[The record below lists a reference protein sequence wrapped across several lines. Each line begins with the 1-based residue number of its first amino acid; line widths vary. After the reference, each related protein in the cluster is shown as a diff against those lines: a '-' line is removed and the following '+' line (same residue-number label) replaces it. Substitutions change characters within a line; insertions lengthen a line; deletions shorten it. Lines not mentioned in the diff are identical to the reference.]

1 MSKFSL
7 VGAESKL
14 VKLGTLEPMKGPRLD
29 AARRASLQSRSELA
43 DAFAANVRPIIKRYR
58 RTASPV
64 CGIARALAARGVKTA
79 RGGDWSDVQ
88 VACDPAALGGLARTA
103 GRLRNVAF
111 WSSGVAVLPKAAPLD
126 VGGLGADNRDPFRTG
141 EMGPANRAA

>member
-1 MSKFSL
+1 MGRAEGRLKKCRPLPMVTLIMSKFSL

-14 VKLGTLEPMKGPRLD
+14 VKLGTPVDVEPMKGPCLD

-64 CGIARALAARGVKTA
+64 CGIIRALAARGVKTA

-88 VACDPAALGGLARTA
+88 VAAI
-103 GRLRNVAF
+103 LR
-111 WSSGVAVLPKAAPLD
+111 
-126 VGGLGADNRDPFRTG
+126 R
-141 EMGPANRAA
+141 